1 MSFSKKQK
9 PILALS
15 VKFYTINGIRD
26 NNDGILFYLA
36 IQQYYEL
43 NHVPL
48 KFVCW
53 SHNPIVTIFADRL
66 YKEVIEVE
74 WCPKDKVLIYYGF
87 CPYKERERHQ
97 ECMRLEKRAVCKS
110 ESASR
115 ITSWYS
121 EVEPAA
127 SRMLRK
133 CTASQAVVCCCSSLC
148 WWRTKASID
157 IFSQVILISSK

>member
-48 KFVCW
+48 KFVC
-53 SHNPIVTIFADRL
+53 
-66 YKEVIEVE
+66 
-74 WCPKDKVLIYYGF
+74 
-87 CPYKERERHQ
+87 
-97 ECMRLEKRAVCKS
+97 
-110 ESASR
+110 
-115 ITSWYS
+115 
-121 EVEPAA
+121 
-127 SRMLRK
+127 
-133 CTASQAVVCCCSSLC
+133 
-148 WWRTKASID
+148 
-157 IFSQVILISSK
+157 